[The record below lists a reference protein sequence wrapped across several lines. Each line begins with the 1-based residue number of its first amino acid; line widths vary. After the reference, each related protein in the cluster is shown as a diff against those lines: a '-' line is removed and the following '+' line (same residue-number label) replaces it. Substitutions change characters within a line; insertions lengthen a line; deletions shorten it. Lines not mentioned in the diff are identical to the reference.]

1 MSTPE
6 RRKKG
11 LILDFDDAEGFTSL
25 LSLDVEREL
34 GMVYDRARLHGE
46 QLPRQIW

>member
-1 MSTPE
+1 MV
-6 RRKKG
+6 
-11 LILDFDDAEGFTSL
+11 LISDFDDADGFTSL

-46 QLPRQIW
+46 CQPSRV